1 VTTGVRVTPT
11 EEALSEPWQADE
23 TTERNV
29 RWLCREVL
37 WAGVAGG
44 IIASFLSIFAL
55 RLGASP
61 FEVGLLTT
69 GPAIAGIICP
79 LPSAR
84 IVSRRWGKRVVV
96 LPLALNRLLFV
107 ALFLLPWFP
116 AAARVPLLVAAVT
129 LASVPGVFFTT
140 AFVPLLAKVLP
151 PQIRARVVGRR
162 STLSSLTSTL
172 AVLVVGKVLDAFPFP
187 MNFQI
192 IFIGGLITAQVSTF
206 LVSLVRVPAL
216 NEAAPLQAG
225 RTGADADSTERAVHT
240 AFFWRHTASAVV
252 FSLGFFLPSA
262 LYPIVQVDKL
272 HASNGWIGVIATV
285 SGLAAVLCSPFAAR
299 AVTRFGNRVVLA
311 AGGIVF
317 TAVPIGAGLAP
328 SVPAYILV
336 AAVMGGLTVA
346 INLALFQCLLDVA
359 PLSQQM
365 RYTAMYSMIV
375 NGAVAT
381 GPLLG
386 TFLLS
391 AIGMSFTFGLSAL
404 LVLTGSLLLFASD
417 PALRSRVPGRRLRGS
432 SRTRTS

>member
-1 VTTGVRVTPT
+1 MTTGVRVTPT
-11 EEALSEPWQADE
+11 EEALSVPWQADE

-29 RWLCREVL
+29 RWLCREVS

-55 RLGASP
+55 RLGASA

-84 IVSRRWGKRVVV
+84 IVSKRWGKRVVV

-107 ALFLLPWFP
+107 ALFMVPWFP
-116 AAARVPLLVAAVT
+116 ADARVPLLVAAVT

-187 MNFQI
+187 INFQI
-192 IFIGGLITAQVSTF
+192 VFIGGLITAQVSTF

-216 NEAAPLQAG
+216 NEAVAQGG
-225 RTGADADSTERAVHT
+225 RTGADAVSPERAVHT
-240 AFFWRHTASAVV
+240 DFFWRHTASAVV

-285 SGLAAVLCSPFAAR
+285 GGLAAVLCSPFAAR
-299 AVTRFGNRVVLA
+299 AVTRFGNRVVLV

-317 TAVPIGAGLAP
+317 TAVPIGASLAP
-328 SVPAYILV
+328 SVLAYILV

-359 PLSQQM
+359 PLSQQTH
-365 RYTAMYSMIV
+365 YTAMYSMIV

-381 GPLLG
+381 GPMLG

-404 LVLTGSLLLFASD
+404 LVLTGSLLLLASD

-432 SRTRTS
+432 SRTRAS